1 MEFRYAT
8 HYTPL
13 NTGAMEIRKAVSRGS
28 DENNRNFAAIH
39 YSNYNTEM
47 HTRFYSRK
55 CKFLPENNFEI
66 ISITI
71 ERLIPNYWEQN
82 LLPSI
87 FGHTQC
93 AGLSSLGH
101 WPLATGQDSSQ

>member
-1 MEFRYAT
+1 MKITEISLPFITAIIIQRC
-8 HYTPL
+8 TP
-13 NTGAMEIRKAVSRGS
+13 GFIQ
-28 DENNRNFAAIH
+28 ENVF
-39 YSNYNTEM
+39 
-47 HTRFYSRK
+47 
-55 CKFLPENNFEI
+55 FLPENNFEI

-71 ERLIPNYWEQN
+71 GRLIPNYWEQN